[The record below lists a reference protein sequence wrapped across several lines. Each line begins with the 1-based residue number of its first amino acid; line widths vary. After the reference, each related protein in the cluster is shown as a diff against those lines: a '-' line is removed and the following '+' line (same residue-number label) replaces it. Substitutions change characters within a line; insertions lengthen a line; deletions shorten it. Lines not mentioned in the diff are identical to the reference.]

1 MVVQSGDTRHK
12 AVSGRSQSAQHVA
25 YCSQKCNIY
34 TRHISD
40 IPGTTDTR
48 TRSHLL
54 LPFACK
60 KPIWLLNEVLER
72 SRAGVGG
79 LSALSRSSPNKAER
93 YRASR
98 VVAHLTTYKHSFTG
112 HSAARRRP
120 FFDCPK
126 KPSHIVLKTWN
137 RSWFGARPRAWGCV
151 DEWFNVSVGLEWVR
165 ECDHVTLVQGIRGPI
180 LRLGQPH
187 AHHHQDRE
195 RLQWLHASPRLC
207 RTVQG
212 KVTTIH
218 SLIVI

>member
-1 MVVQSGDTRHK
+1 M
-12 AVSGRSQSAQHVA
+12 RSTVH
-25 YCSQKCNIY
+25 

-40 IPGTTDTR
+40 IPATTDTR
-48 TRSHLL
+48 IRSHLR

-79 LSALSRSSPNKAER
+79 LSALRRALPSVAEY

-126 KPSHIVLKTWN
+126 KPLHIVLKTWN
-137 RSWFGARPRAWGCV
+137 RSWFPARPRTWGCV
-151 DEWFNVSVGLEWVR
+151 DEWSNVSVGLEWVR
-165 ECDHVTLVQGIRGPI
+165 ECYHVTLVQGIRGPV

-187 AHHHQDRE
+187 ANHHQDRE
-195 RLQWLHASPRLC
+195 RLQWLHAGPRLC
-207 RTVQG
+207 RPVQG
-212 KVTTIH
+212 KLSIIH
-218 SLIVI
+218 NT